1 MLYATEWANNIKDAG
16 IFTTCKPLSSAAGVV
31 PDCELVDKVITEIGE
46 FPTVIGETVT
56 EIGVLL
62 STDNIDIIFLR
73 ARLLRNNFLQPR
85 FVFMCGTVAA

>member
-16 IFTTCKPLSSAAGVV
+16 TFTTCKPLSSAAGVV
-31 PDCELVDKVITEIGE
+31 PDCELVDKVVTEIGE

-62 STDNIDIIFLR
+62 STDNIDIIFLK

-85 FVFMCGTVAA
+85 LVYL